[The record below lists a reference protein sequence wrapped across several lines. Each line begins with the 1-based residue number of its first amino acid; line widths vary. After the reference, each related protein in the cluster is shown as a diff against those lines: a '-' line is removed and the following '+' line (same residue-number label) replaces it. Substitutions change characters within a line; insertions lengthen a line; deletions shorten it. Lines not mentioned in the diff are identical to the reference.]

1 MKGFADK
8 VSYAVDRYE
17 ERALIPMS
25 VWFWSAFVGMF
36 FEKRFP
42 FLHLFILWTFRIY
55 FGMLVLF
62 IIGLV
67 VIAPGMVMAK
77 EIQDGVLDPKAS
89 RFEQRLTRLPS

>member
-25 VWFWSAFVGMF
+25 VWFWSKFVGMF